1 MKEYPPPAPP
11 PPAANCKEKNWQ
23 VCCISSK
30 ICFKLYL
37 QVKTAAHTRLH
48 LSHIVQDHL
57 CRSANEKVCSSN
69 LRTLDADLQGIFS
82 VVRRHS
88 EIFLVARV
96 EKVLQGALSQ
106 CLEPYLRGADRK
118 TALKVHNAVKQHC
131 AGIGHYRMPFAWS
144 AR

>member
-1 MKEYPPPAPP
+1 MK
-11 PPAANCKEKNWQ
+11 
-23 VCCISSK
+23 SS
-30 ICFKLYL
+30 
-37 QVKTAAHTRLH
+37 
-48 LSHIVQDHL
+48 S
-57 CRSANEKVCSSN
+57 
-69 LRTLDADLQGIFS
+69 LRTLDADVQGIFS

-96 EKVLQGALSQ
+96 EKVLQGATSQ

-118 TALKVHNAVKQHC
+118 TALKVHSAVKQHC